1 MKPKCLL
8 PLWLLLLSAGGQSA
22 LAQTSAGAT
31 APDMAHES
39 HHTLLFENSQVR
51 VFSLKLGYNESEL
64 TLHDHAFLL
73 VTLEDC
79 QPAMWLEG
87 QSPIVPGTLKQGQ
100 VNFLSGLWARGMRND
115 QKSICRFVVVEF
127 LDLRATMNA
136 GSGYAD
142 TGFAGNAGPSVDPA
156 GKVDRATKLIAT
168 VPLGASYVTTAYL
181 PHGESIP
188 ARPND
193 IGELLIAISDLDLKT
208 VDPKTE
214 DIKTEDES
222 HIRKSPGELEWIEP
236 GHGAAWESE
245 GSVPARFVLVRFLT
259 EDYAGSGK

>member
-1 MKPKCLL
+1 VKPKCLL
-8 PLWLLLLSAGGQSA
+8 PLWLLVLSAAGQSA
-22 LAQTSAGAT
+22 LAQATAGQS
-31 APDMAHES
+31 APDMAHEP
-39 HHTLLFENSQVR
+39 HHSLLFENSQVR
-51 VFSLKLGYNESEL
+51 AFSLKLRYNESEV
-64 TLHDHAFLL
+64 TRHEHAFLL

-79 QPAMWLEG
+79 QPAMWLED

-100 VNFLSGLWARGMRND
+100 VNFVSGLWTRGMRND
-115 QKSICRFVVVEF
+115 QKSTCRFVVVEF

-142 TGFAGNAGPSVDPA
+142 TGYAGDAGPSVDPA

-193 IGELLIAISDLDLKT
+193 IGELLIAITDLDLKSA
-208 VDPKTE
+208 DLKTE
-214 DIKTEDES
+214 DDR
-222 HIRKSPGELEWIEP
+222 HIRKSPGEVEWIEA
-236 GHGAAWESE
+236 GRGSAWEND
-245 GSVPARFVLVRFLT
+245 GSSPARFVLVRFLP
-259 EDYAGSGK
+259 EDSPGGGK

>member
-1 MKPKCLL
+1 VKPKCLL
-8 PLWLLLLSAGGQSA
+8 LLWLLVLSAAGQSA
-22 LAQTSAGAT
+22 LAQATAGQS
-31 APDMAHES
+31 APDMAHEP
-39 HHTLLFENSQVR
+39 HHSLLFENSQVR
-51 VFSLKLGYNESEL
+51 AFSLKLRYNESEV
-64 TLHDHAFLL
+64 TRHEHAFLL

-79 QPAMWLEG
+79 QPAMWLED

-193 IGELLIAISDLDLKT
+193 IGELLIAITDLDLKSA
-208 VDPKTE
+208 DLKSE
-214 DIKTEDES
+214 DDR
-222 HIRKSPGELEWIEP
+222 HIRKSPGEVEWIEA
-236 GHGAAWESE
+236 GSASAWESD
-245 GSVPARFVLVRFLT
+245 GSAPARFVLVRFLP
-259 EDYAGSGK
+259 DDSPGSGK